1 LNNHSFSVTII
12 IGNLFRKFKN
22 GGVTHM
28 QKSIPENWW
37 NQLRLPVISAP
48 MFLVSGP
55 ELVKNCCLNGVIGS
69 FPAPNARPIEVLDQW
84 MGQLNDEL
92 QEARTAEPNRKV
104 APWAMNMV
112 VHSTYSRLQEELELI
127 KKHKP
132 QLVITSLGSPKHVVE
147 IVHQYGGLVFSDVSD
162 LKFARKAAEAGVDGL
177 ILVASGAGGHAGQI
191 NSFAFIDMVRT
202 FWDGIIILAGA
213 ISTGKGVLAA
223 QAAGADLAY
232 MGTRFIVATESMAN
246 DEYRDML
253 VKSTQEDIIL
263 TDAFSGVQA
272 NMLIPSIVKAGLD
285 PAQLVKKEKVE
296 FDSMKDKSNAKAW
309 RDIWSA
315 GHGVGTIDK
324 IESAADII
332 NRLEAE
338 YQEALRK
345 VNQSSAKL
353 SGLTVK

>member
-1 LNNHSFSVTII
+1 MNNHSFSVTIK

-22 GGVTHM
+22 EGEILM

-55 ELVKNCCLNGVIGS
+55 ELVKSCCLNGVIGS

-84 MGQLNDEL
+84 MGQLNEEL
-92 QEARTAEPNRKV
+92 AEARNAEPDRKI

-112 VHSTYSRLQEELELI
+112 VHSTYSRLQDELDLI

-147 IVHQYGGLVFSDVSD
+147 IVHEYGGLVFSDVSD
-162 LKFARKAAEAGVDGL
+162 LKFARKAAETGVDGL

-191 NSFAFIDMVRT
+191 NSLAFVDMIRS
-202 FWDGIIILAGA
+202 FWDGIIVLAGG
-213 ISTGKGVLAA
+213 ISTGNGILAA

-232 MGTRFIVATESMAN
+232 MGTRFIVSTESMAH
-246 DEYRDML
+246 DDYREML
-253 VKSTQEDIIL
+253 VKSSQEDIIL
-263 TDAFSGVQA
+263 TDAFSGVMA
-272 NMLIPSIVKAGLD
+272 NMLIPSIVKEGLD
-285 PAQLVKKEKVE
+285 PEQLVKKEKVD
-296 FDSMKDKSNAKAW
+296 FDGLQKKSDAKAW

-315 GHGVGTIDK
+315 GHGVGAIDR
-324 IESAADII
+324 IESTADII
-332 NRLEAE
+332 NTLEVQYLEA
-338 YQEALRK
+338 LKK
-345 VNQSSAKL
+345 VNQTSAKL
-353 SGLTVK
+353 SRLSVK